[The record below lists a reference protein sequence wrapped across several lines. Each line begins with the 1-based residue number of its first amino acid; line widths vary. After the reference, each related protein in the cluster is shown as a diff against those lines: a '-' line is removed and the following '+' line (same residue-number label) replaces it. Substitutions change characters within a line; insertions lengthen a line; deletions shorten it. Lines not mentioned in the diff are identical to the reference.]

1 MDFNKVIETKDGGV
15 QVEASFN
22 AEEVAFLI
30 ELAVTTLL
38 RDGAIT
44 YVNQTTEA
52 VVPAGSALN

>member
-38 RDGAIT
+38 RDSAIT
-44 YVNQTTEA
+44 YINQTTEA
-52 VVPAGSALN
+52 VVPAGSVLN

>member
-44 YVNQTTEA
+44 YVNQTTET
-52 VVPAGSALN
+52 VVPAGSVLN